1 MQLLLLIVKKKQQ
14 QRRFLKIERAKF
26 LWFRKWFFLPPP
38 LSASGYSFHAWLFRS
53 HGFNLSKLQ
62 KLVFCVIS
70 RPISFWRKKAK
81 IIEIVH
87 NFFFVFENMWVADRI
102 SNQKIRRASEE
113 SSSSKL
119 NDENKNSKNTFLL
132 INIRCVWVTKIDW
145 FHYIFQRKKRRRSW
159 IWLIIIAHKNTI
171 ELTRQKLIIC
181 WVLEHDK

>member
-26 LWFRKWFFLPPP
+26 LWFRKWFFLPPS
-38 LSASGYSFHAWLFRS
+38 LSLWIFHAWLFRS

-70 RPISFWRKKAK
+70 RPISFWRKKLDNWDRAQ
-81 IIEIVH
+81 
-87 NFFFVFENMWVADRI
+87 FFFVFENMWVADRI

-145 FHYIFQRKKRRRSW
+145 FHYIFQREKRRRSW
-159 IWLIIIAHKNTI
+159 IWLIIIPHKNTI

>member
-1 MQLLLLIVKKKQQ
+1 MSKRFYFKGNPMQLLLLIVKKKQQ

-26 LWFRKWFFLPPP
+26 LWFRKWFFLPPS
-38 LSASGYSFHAWLFRS
+38 LSLWIFHAWLFRS

-70 RPISFWRKKAK
+70 RPISFWRKKLDNWDRAQ
-81 IIEIVH
+81 
-87 NFFFVFENMWVADRI
+87 FFFVFENMWVADRI

-132 INIRCVWVTKIDW
+132 INIRCVCG
-145 FHYIFQRKKRRRSW
+145 S
-159 IWLIIIAHKNTI
+159 L
-171 ELTRQKLIIC
+171 KLIGFIIYFNGKKEDALGFD
-181 WVLEHDK
+181 W